1 MAKHSD
7 AATFTIIFRKGLA
20 DRMRLPLSHV
30 IRTLQEVDELIRE
43 VGRQVQKE
51 RGIKEPTGDFGIEL
65 LAGKSGMVFKRGSL
79 RAENA
84 VTRDIDSAQIAISR
98 VLNTADMLEKKQ
110 PASIEPSSATIIRR
124 FARISGYQREDR
136 TELGM
141 EWRKV
146 GQRTKTAKFTE
157 AGIETVESISG
168 AGFTVESITLYG
180 KLRELKDNAKIDEQ
194 GKYNWGEL
202 VADSGEVWRVRFPVS
217 KLTEVLPLFS
227 KQVMVTGD
235 AKYFKAN
242 NPRLIAE
249 KIVAD
254 PDRDYVAA
262 FDKHQGSDAAIFGDT
277 DVQELLKEIRD

>member
-1 MAKHSD
+1 MAKYSD
-7 AATFTIIFRKGLA
+7 AAIFTIIFRKGLA
-20 DRMRLPLSHV
+20 DRRRLPLSHV

-43 VGRQVQKE
+43 VGKQVQKE

-65 LAGKSGMVFKRGSL
+65 LAGRSGMVFKAGSL

-84 VTRDIDSAQIAISR
+84 VTRDLDSAQIVMAR
-98 VLNTADMLEKKQ
+98 VLDTADLLEKQKPPSID
-110 PASIEPSSATIIRR
+110 PANAPIIRR

-141 EWRKV
+141 EWRKA

-157 AGIETVESISG
+157 AGIETIESISG
-168 AGFTVESITLYG
+168 AGFTVESVTLYG
-180 KLRELKDNAKIDEQ
+180 KLRELKDKSKIDEE
-194 GKYNWGEL
+194 GKFIWGEL
-202 VADSGEVWRVRFPVS
+202 VADNSEVWRVRFPVS

-235 AKYFKAN
+235 ATYFKAN
-242 NPRLIAE
+242 NPRLIADR
-249 KIVAD
+249 IVAD
-254 PDRDYVAA
+254 PERDYLAA